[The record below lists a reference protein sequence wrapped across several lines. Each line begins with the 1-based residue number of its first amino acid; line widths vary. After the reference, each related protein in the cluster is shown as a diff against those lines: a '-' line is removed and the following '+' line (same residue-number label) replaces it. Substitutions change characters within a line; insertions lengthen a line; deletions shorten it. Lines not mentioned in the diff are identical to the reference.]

1 MVSEY
6 THTCRTVDRSPALLS
21 WLARSISVHLFQSIP
36 EAAIKRLLILGSGPF
51 AQEVADVAACG
62 DEYTLAGF
70 VENLD
75 RGRCRE
81 RLNGLPILWVDD
93 LAGLAPDHWAICS
106 LGTTERWR
114 FIEQAA
120 AQGLRFATLAHPS
133 VNLAPTSSIGEG
145 TFLGPGVIV
154 AAEARIGRHV
164 RVNRGAMIGHHTTV
178 GEYSTIQ
185 PGANIAGCC
194 HIGVMTCVGIGAI
207 VTERIRIGAHCMV
220 CAGAVVTKDVP
231 EGVQA
236 AGRPAKGFRR
246 RSLTLSPAID
256 ATMKSSQPAE

>member
-1 MVSEY
+1 M
-6 THTCRTVDRSPALLS
+6 
-21 WLARSISVHLFQSIP
+21 
-36 EAAIKRLLILGSGPF
+36 
-51 AQEVADVAACG
+51 ADVAACG

-70 VENLD
+70 VENWD
-75 RGRCRE
+75 RGRCGE

-93 LAGLAPDHWAICS
+93 LAERAPDHWVICS

-114 FIEQAA
+114 FIEQVA

-133 VNLAPTSSIGEG
+133 VNLAPTSAIGEG

-154 AAEARIGRHV
+154 AAEARLGRHV

-178 GEYSTIQ
+178 GEYTTIQ

-194 HIGVMTCVGIGAI
+194 QIGVMACVGIGAI
-207 VTERIRIGAHCMV
+207 VTERIRIGSHSMV

-231 EGVQA
+231 DGVQA
-236 AGRPAKGFRR
+236 AGRPARGIRR
-246 RSLTLSPAID
+246 RPALLSPAIG
-256 ATMKSSQPAE
+256 AAAKRSQPAD